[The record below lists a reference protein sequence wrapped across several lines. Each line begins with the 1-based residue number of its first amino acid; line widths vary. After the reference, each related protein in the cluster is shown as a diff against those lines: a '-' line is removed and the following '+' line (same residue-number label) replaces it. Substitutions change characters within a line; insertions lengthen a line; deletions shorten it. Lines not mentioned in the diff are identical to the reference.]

1 MSFVYFFVSVFFI
14 MFCPRTRLGTLWIPL
29 SLVATVSLLGNYIF
43 QFKVFSADSAGFDTN
58 VTNSSKWWPAGA
70 SSSWVGLYR
79 LNLDSQF
86 YTGDVGNVSIV
97 HQTHLWLQVKA
108 GLFVLSSKHLA
119 ILCVCML
126 HRRANN
132 TAVAEKIRRRVRK
145 LSIQV
150 GDLISPQQRQQQ
162 SHTLQRRLQK
172 ANANLQ
178 QENEDSSHAEVP
190 LLAISS
196 ASSSTTKLRAELSV
210 DSNRVSV
217 DDTGDGGGD
226 QTETSGSGSDEDGPK
241 FSNFP
246 REIGGS
252 GGGGGTHSARTWRY
266 WRSCLRG
273 YGALLDENASN
284 FMHLALVLLICLAA
298 CVHTSVISV
307 IYLAILTTNR
317 WWPRFVGKSGT
328 WRLFLALFALSSLFQ
343 YAFILGLPPFLAG
356 ETSTPCVVE
365 LKQLGCVEFG
375 KVGCLACSLQLPA
388 DSACT
393 STSNTTNPQAVSK
406 IDAFCGTTGT
416 FSWFYSTPVG
426 NEYVNVYRFC
436 CLTRVFSKV
445 SMPMGAHATTCISCL
460 LVLQI
465 SVLVESC

>member
-1 MSFVYFFVSVFFI
+1 MSFVYFFVSVLFI
-14 MFCPRTRLGTLWIPL
+14 MFCPRTQLGTLWIPL
-29 SLVATVSLLGNYIF
+29 SLVATISLFGNYIF

-97 HQTHLWLQVKA
+97 HQTDLWLQVKA

-150 GDLISPQQRQQQ
+150 GDVSRQQRENQ
-162 SHTLQRRLQK
+162 SYTLRRQMQK
-172 ANANLQ
+172 ANTRLQ
-178 QENEDSSHAEVP
+178 QEIEDSGHTEVP
-190 LLAISS
+190 LLAISP
-196 ASSSTTKLRAELSV
+196 AASTTLPGELPAGL
-210 DSNRVSV
+210 NRVSMEDGGHGG
-217 DDTGDGGGD
+217 DDDVNIAGDGND
-226 QTETSGSGSDEDGPK
+226 PSDSGSDDGLK

-246 REIGGS
+246 KEIHGGAQ
-252 GGGGGTHSARTWRY
+252 SARSWRY
-266 WRSCLRG
+266 WSSCLRG

-284 FMHLALVLLICLAA
+284 FMHLAMVLLICLAA

-365 LKQLGCVEFG
+365 LKNLGCVEFG
-375 KVGCLACSLQLPA
+375 QVGCLACSLQLPA
-388 DSACT
+388 DSSCT
-393 STSNTTNPQAVSK
+393 SISNTTDPPAFSK
-406 IDAFCGTTGT
+406 IDAFCGTTGA

-426 NEYVNVYRFC
+426 NEYVHRC
-436 CLTRVFSKV
+436 RCLAFVQQLRCPCDDMQSC
-445 SMPMGAHATTCISCL
+445 ARTTGIGSG
-460 LVLQI
+460 
-465 SVLVESC
+465 